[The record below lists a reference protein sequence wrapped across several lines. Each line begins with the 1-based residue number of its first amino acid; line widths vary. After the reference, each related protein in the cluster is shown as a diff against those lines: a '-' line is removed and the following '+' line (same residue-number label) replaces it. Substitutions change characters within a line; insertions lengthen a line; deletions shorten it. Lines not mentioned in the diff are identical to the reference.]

1 MEINPT
7 RTAPLADQPPVATA
21 ARAQRILCAH
31 ADQDGKGAHW
41 LEPGEKCAAGQ
52 PAATDRDCLRLILE
66 ALDIPHAACQGD
78 AEIRAKIVDE
88 RLIHTLG
95 MLRNW
100 LDDRAGGK
108 RDDDHF
114 AWSLGYLREQLAEH
128 PATGYRTDYAQVMA
142 DWAAERAAGVAAI
155 DGRDGAQIRTAP

>member
-1 MEINPT
+1 M
-7 RTAPLADQPPVATA
+7 
-21 ARAQRILCAH
+21 
-31 ADQDGKGAHW
+31 QDNVD
-41 LEPGEKCAAGQ
+41 Q
-52 PAATDRDCLRLILE
+52 PAATDRDALALILE
-66 ALDIPHAACQGD
+66 ALDIPSAACQGD

-95 MLRNW
+95 MLRSW
-100 LDDRAGGK
+100 LDDRASGK

-114 AWSLGYLREQLAEH
+114 AWSLAYCRERLAEH

-155 DGRDGAQIRTAP
+155 EGRDGAQIRTAP